1 MRPARLPPQCHLI
14 IRHSFGLLHSDL
26 VILQRTRCRH
36 VFSLMPVWF
45 ARKNELKPPRHV
57 EAFPCVAIE
66 HGQVERVVLNA
77 LVPPR
82 WNGRRGNSSTRWSRN
97 RGTALQPD
105 IFAAPNVTVVAG
117 VSPAVRPPSQATR
130 LPPQIARGQ
139 RPRLHHSKLAP

>member
-1 MRPARLPPQCHLI
+1 
-14 IRHSFGLLHSDL
+14 
-26 VILQRTRCRH
+26 
-36 VFSLMPVWF
+36 MPVWF
-45 ARKNELKPPRHV
+45 PRKNELEPPRHV

-105 IFAAPNVTVVAG
+105 IFAAPNVTVVA
-117 VSPAVRPPSQATR
+117 
-130 LPPQIARGQ
+130 QIARGQ
-139 RPRLHHSKLAP
+139 RPRLQHFKLAPNPTTESAADAVSGEPSVSPLA